1 MQLRILGCSGGIGG
15 ANRTTSFLINDSILI
30 DAGTGVGDL
39 SFTALTRIEHV
50 FLTHTHLD
58 HIACLPMLV
67 DTIMGSRSAPLTVYA
82 TEVTLNVLKKHIFN
96 WAVWPDFNKIPNPK
110 APFMRYSVLELGQS
124 CTIDQCTITALPA
137 VHTVPAVGYQLN
149 SGKNSVIFSGDSV
162 CSQPFWD
169 IVNATEN
176 LSHLI
181 IETAFSNREYEL
193 ANAAK
198 HFCPLTLLEQLKF
211 LNRPAQVLVTH
222 LKPADSELT
231 MQEILR
237 DNVQCSISRLEQN
250 QIITF

>member
-1 MQLRILGCSGGIGG
+1 MHLRILGCSGGIGG

-39 SFTALTRIEHV
+39 SFTALTRIEHI
-50 FLTHTHLD
+50 FLTHAHLD

-67 DTIMGSRSAPLTVYA
+67 DTIMGSRSTPLNVYA
-82 TEVTLNVLKKHIFN
+82 SEATLNVLKKHIFN
-96 WAVWPDFNKIPNPK
+96 WAVWPDFNKIPHHD
-110 APFMRYSVLELGQS
+110 APFMRYITLDVGQS
-124 CTIDQCTITALPA
+124 CTIEKCTITALPA
-137 VHTVPAVGYQLN
+137 VHTVPAVGYQLD

-162 CSQPFWD
+162 CNVAFWD
-169 IVNATEN
+169 IVNATDN

-198 HFCPLTLLEQLKF
+198 HFCPLTLLEQLKN
-211 LNRPAQVLVTH
+211 LSRPCQVLVTH

-237 DNVQCSISRLEQN
+237 DNLHLTISRLEQN
-250 QIITF
+250 QVIHF

>member
-39 SFTALTRIEHV
+39 SFTALTHIEHI
-50 FLTHTHLD
+50 FLTHAHLD

-67 DTIMGSRSAPLTVYA
+67 DTIMGSRNTPLNVYA
-82 TEVTLNVLKKHIFN
+82 SEATLNVLKKHIFN
-96 WAVWPDFNKIPNPK
+96 WCVWPDFNQIPDTKN
-110 APFMRYSVLELGQS
+110 PFMRYITLDVGQS
-124 CTIDQCTITALPA
+124 CTIEECTITAIPA
-137 VHTVPAVGYQLN
+137 VHTVPAVGYQLDSGPN
-149 SGKNSVIFSGDSV
+149 SIIFSGDSV
-162 CSQPFWD
+162 CNAAFWD
-169 IVNATEN
+169 IVNATSN

-198 HFCPLTLLEQLKF
+198 HFCPHTLLEQLKH
-211 LNRPAQVLVTH
+211 LSRPCQILVTH

-237 DNVQCSISRLEQN
+237 DNHNLTISRLEQN
-250 QIITF
+250 QVIHF